1 MRRVSEPSKEPSTLQ
16 MNEFAHI
23 PQTTL
28 DTSPTLPAR
37 PRRSLLRAVA
47 IAFASLVAFLLALI
61 LLLLTGLETGPVP
74 LLIGFVLATL
84 PAPVY
89 IALALWIDRYES
101 EPAWTL
107 VTAFIWGAVVSVF
120 VAAFVNTIG
129 SLIVA
134 SLVSDAAGSFYGAV
148 ISAPIVEESMKAAAL
163 FGLYFWKHDEFDGVI
178 DGIVYASMVGLGFAM
193 TENIQYYGSAAL
205 EGGVGGGVVLFV
217 LRGMMAPFSHPL
229 FTSMTGIGLGLA
241 SQTKNGLV
249 KFFAPACGLM
259 LAMFL
264 HALWNLSASIN
275 AALYFVVYFLI
286 MVPMFVAVLV
296 SIYFAL
302 RREGRIVR
310 EQLGH
315 DLERGRLSQSE
326 LELLSSVRGRMSA
339 SFMALRKGGYR
350 SWRTRREF
358 NRVASELAFHRNRV
372 AQGQTVRD
380 GAAVEEFYVRQLTE
394 LRGQF
399 DIS

>member
-1 MRRVSEPSKEPSTLQ
+1 MLQ
-16 MNEFAHI
+16 
-23 PQTTL
+23 
-28 DTSPTLPAR
+28 AR
-37 PRRSLLRAVA
+37 PRRRLLRGAA
-47 IAFASLVAFLLALI
+47 IAFASLVAFLLALL

-89 IALALWIDRYES
+89 VALVLWIDRYES
-101 EPAWTL
+101 EPVWTL
-107 VTAFIWGAVVSVF
+107 VTAFVWGAVVAVF
-120 VAAFVNTIG
+120 IAAFVNTIG

-134 SLVSDAAGSFYGAV
+134 SLISDEAGNFYGAV
-148 ISAPIVEESMKAAAL
+148 ISAPIVEESMKAVVL

-205 EGGVGGGVVLFV
+205 EGGVGGGMVLFV

-241 SQTKNGLV
+241 SQSKSGLV
-249 KFFAPACGLM
+249 KFFAPACGLL

-286 MVPMFVAVLV
+286 MVPTFVAVLV

-310 EQLGH
+310 EQLRH
-315 DLERGRLSQSE
+315 DLERGRLSASE
-326 LELLSSVRGRMSA
+326 LELLASVRGRMGA
-339 SFMALRKGGYR
+339 SFKALTKGGYR

-372 AQGQTVRD
+372 AQGRAVED
-380 GAAVEEFYVRQLTE
+380 GAAIEEFYVRQLSE
-394 LRGQF
+394 LRGQ
-399 DIS
+399 SNAS

>member
-1 MRRVSEPSKEPSTLQ
+1 
-16 MNEFAHI
+16 MNEFAGI
-23 PQTTL
+23 PHTPL
-28 DTSPTLPAR
+28 DAAHDASTVPVETR
-37 PRRSLLRAVA
+37 RRRSLLRVAA
-47 IAFASLVAFLLALI
+47 IAFASLVALLLALV
-61 LLLLTGLETGPVP
+61 LLLLTGLQTGLVP

-84 PAPVY
+84 PVPLYVA
-89 IALALWIDRYES
+89 AALWIDRYES

-107 VTAFIWGAVVSVF
+107 VTAFAWGALVAVF
-120 VAAFVNTIG
+120 IAAFVNTLS
-129 SLIVA
+129 SLVVA
-134 SLVSDAAGSFYGAV
+134 SLVSDEAGSFFGAV
-148 ISAPIVEESMKAAAL
+148 FSAPIVEESAKAAVL

-205 EGGVGGGVVLFV
+205 EGGLGGGLTLFI
-217 LRGMMAPFSHPL
+217 LRGLLAPFSHPL

-241 SQTKNGLV
+241 TQSKNRLV
-249 KFFAPACGLM
+249 KFCAPVGGLL

-264 HALWNLSASIN
+264 HSLWNFSASMG
-275 AALYFVVYFLI
+275 AALYFIVYFLI

-302 RREGRIVR
+302 QREGRIVR
-310 EQLGH
+310 EHLRH
-315 DLERGRLSQSE
+315 DLEQGRLTQTE
-326 LELLSSVRGRMSA
+326 LEILASVSGRMGA
-339 SFMALRKGGYR
+339 SFRALTRGGYR

-372 AQGQTVRD
+372 AQGRAVSD
-380 GAAVEEFYVRQLTE
+380 GAAVEALYVRQLTE

-399 DIS
+399 NIS

>member
-1 MRRVSEPSKEPSTLQ
+1 

-23 PQTTL
+23 PQAAL
-28 DTSPTLPAR
+28 EAQPAVPAR
-37 PRRSLLRAVA
+37 PRRNLLRAAV
-47 IAFASLVAFLLALI
+47 IAFVSLVVLLLAL
-61 LLLLTGLETGPVP
+61 LLLLMTGLETGPVA

-101 EPAWTL
+101 EPTWTL

-120 VAAFVNTIG
+120 VAAFVNSIG

-134 SLVSDAAGSFYGAV
+134 SLISDEAGSFYGAV
-148 ISAPIVEESMKAAAL
+148 ISAPIVEESMKAAVL
-163 FGLYFWKHDEFDGVI
+163 FGLYFWKRDEFDGVI

-205 EGGVGGGVVLFV
+205 QGGVGGGLALFI

-241 SQTKNGLV
+241 THTRSGFV
-249 KFFAPACGLM
+249 KFAAPLLGLL

-264 HALWNLSASIN
+264 HSLWNLSASIN
-275 AALYFVVYFLI
+275 AALYFIVYFLI

-310 EQLGH
+310 EHLRH
-315 DLERGRLSQSE
+315 DLEYGRLTPAE
-326 LELLSSVRGRMSA
+326 LDLLASVRGRMGA
-339 SFMALRKGGYR
+339 SFRALKRGGYR

-372 AQGQTVRD
+372 AQGVAVKD
-380 GAAVEEFYVRQLTE
+380 GAAVEELYVRQLIE
-394 LRGQF
+394 LRGQSG
-399 DIS
+399 IS

>member
-1 MRRVSEPSKEPSTLQ
+1 
-16 MNEFAHI
+16 MNEFAGI
-23 PQTTL
+23 PVTPL
-28 DTSPTLPAR
+28 AAPVAAPVRA
-37 PRRSLLRAVA
+37 RRSLLRWAA
-47 IAFASLVAFLLALI
+47 IVFASLVVLLLALA

-84 PAPVY
+84 PVPLYV
-89 IALALWIDRYES
+89 ALVLWIDRYES
-101 EPAWTL
+101 EPVWTL
-107 VTAFIWGAVVSVF
+107 VTAFTWGAVVAVF
-120 VAAFVNTIG
+120 IAAFVNTIS
-129 SLIVA
+129 SLLVA
-134 SLVSDAAGSFYGAV
+134 SLIDDEAGNFFGAV
-148 ISAPIVEESMKAAAL
+148 FSAPIVEESAKAAVL
-163 FGLYFWKHDEFDGVI
+163 FGLYFWKYDEFDGVI

-205 EGGVGGGVVLFV
+205 EGGMQGGLTLFV
-217 LRGMMAPFSHPL
+217 LRGMLAPFSHPL

-241 SQTKNGLV
+241 TQTKNRFA
-249 KFFAPACGLM
+249 KFFAPACGLL

-264 HALWNLSASIN
+264 HSLWNLSASIN

-310 EQLGH
+310 EHLRH
-315 DLERGRLSQSE
+315 DLERGRLTHTE
-326 LELLSSVRGRMSA
+326 VELLASVSGRMGA
-339 SFMALRKGGYR
+339 SFRALTRGGYR
-350 SWRTRREF
+350 SWRTRRQF

-372 AQGQTVRD
+372 AQGQAVRD
-380 GAAVEEFYVRQLTE
+380 GAAVEALYVRQLTE

-399 DIS
+399 NNS

>member
-1 MRRVSEPSKEPSTLQ
+1 
-16 MNEFAHI
+16 MNEFAHT

-28 DTSPTLPAR
+28 GAPPVLPAR
-37 PRRSLLRAVA
+37 PRRGLLRAVV
-47 IAFASLVAFLLALI
+47 IAFASLVVLLLAL
-61 LLLLTGLETGPVP
+61 LLLLLIGLETGPVP
-74 LLIGFVLATL
+74 LLIGFVFATL

-89 IALALWIDRYES
+89 VALVLWIDRYES

-107 VTAFIWGAVVSVF
+107 VTAFIWGAVVAVF

-134 SLVSDAAGSFYGAV
+134 SLVSDAAGSVYGAV
-148 ISAPIVEESMKAAAL
+148 ISAPIVEETMKAAAL
-163 FGLYFWKHDEFDGVI
+163 FALYFWKHDEFDGVI

-205 EGGVGGGVVLFV
+205 EGGVGGGLVLFI

-241 SQTKNGLV
+241 SQAKSGLV
-249 KFFAPACGLM
+249 KFLAPACGLM

-310 EQLGH
+310 EHLGH

-326 LELLSSVRGRMSA
+326 LELLSSVRGRMGA
-339 SFMALRKGGYR
+339 SFRALTKGGYR
-350 SWRTRREF
+350 SWRRRREF

-372 AQGQTVRD
+372 AQGKAGGGD

>member
-1 MRRVSEPSKEPSTLQ
+1 
-16 MNEFAHI
+16 MNEFASI
-23 PQTTL
+23 PQTPPATA
-28 DTSPTLPAR
+28 STLPAR
-37 PRRSLLRAVA
+37 PRRRLLRVVA
-47 IAFASLVAFLLALI
+47 IAFASLIAFLLAL
-61 LLLLTGLETGPVP
+61 LLLLMTGLETGPVP
-74 LLIGFVLATL
+74 FLIGFVLATL

-89 IALALWIDRYES
+89 IALVLWIDRYES
-101 EPAWTL
+101 EPVWTL
-107 VTAFIWGAVVSVF
+107 VTAFIWGAVVAVF
-120 VAAFVNTIG
+120 IAAFVNTIG

-134 SLVSDAAGSFYGAV
+134 SLINDEAGHFFGAV

-163 FGLYFWKHDEFDGVI
+163 FLLYFWKHDEFDGVI

-205 EGGVGGGVVLFV
+205 EGGVGGGMVLFV

-241 SQTKNGLV
+241 SQSKSGLV
-249 KFFAPACGLM
+249 KFFAPACGLL
-259 LAMFL
+259 LAMLL
-264 HALWNLSASIN
+264 HSLWNFSASIN

-310 EQLGH
+310 EQLRH
-315 DLERGRLSQSE
+315 DLEHGRLTQSE
-326 LELLSSVRGRMSA
+326 LELLASVRGRMGA
-339 SFMALRKGGYR
+339 SFKALTQGGYR

-372 AQGQTVRD
+372 AQGKAVSD
-380 GAAVEEFYVRQLTE
+380 GAAVEEFYVRQLSE

-399 DIS
+399 NIS

>member
-1 MRRVSEPSKEPSTLQ
+1 M
-16 MNEFAHI
+16 
-23 PQTTL
+23 
-28 DTSPTLPAR
+28 LPAR
-37 PRRSLLRAVA
+37 PRRRLLRAAA
-47 IAFASLVAFLLALI
+47 IAFAALVAFLLALL

-84 PAPVY
+84 PAPIYV
-89 IALALWIDRYES
+89 ALVLWIDRYES
-101 EPAWTL
+101 EPVWTL
-107 VTAFIWGAVVSVF
+107 VTAFVWGAVVAVF
-120 VAAFVNTIG
+120 IAAFVNTIG

-134 SLVSDAAGSFYGAV
+134 SLISDEAGSFYGAV

-241 SQTKNGLV
+241 SQSRSGLV
-249 KFFAPACGLM
+249 KFFAPACGLL

-275 AALYFVVYFLI
+275 AALYFIVYFLI

-310 EQLGH
+310 EQLRH
-315 DLERGRLSQSE
+315 DLERGRLTASE
-326 LELLSSVRGRMSA
+326 LELLASVRGRMGA
-339 SFMALRKGGYR
+339 SFRALTKGGYR

-372 AQGQTVRD
+372 AQGQSIKD
-380 GAAVEEFYVRQLTE
+380 GAAIEEFYVRQLSE
-394 LRGQF
+394 LRGQ
-399 DIS
+399 SNAS

>member
-1 MRRVSEPSKEPSTLQ
+1 MD
-16 MNEFAHI
+16 EFASI
-23 PQTTL
+23 QQT
-28 DTSPTLPAR
+28 PFAPATPPPAQ
-37 PRRSLLRAVA
+37 PRRRLLRAVG
-47 IAFASLVAFLLALI
+47 IAFASLVVILLALV

-74 LLIGFVLATL
+74 FFIGFLLATL

-101 EPAWTL
+101 EPTWTL
-107 VTAFIWGAVVSVF
+107 VTAFIWGAVVAVF
-120 VAAFVNTIG
+120 IAAFVNTIG

-134 SLVSDAAGSFYGAV
+134 SLISDQAGSFYGAV
-148 ISAPIVEESMKAAAL
+148 ISAPIVEESMKAAVL
-163 FGLYFWKHDEFDGVI
+163 FGLYFWKNDEFDGVI

-205 EGGVGGGVVLFV
+205 EGGVGGGLVLFI

-241 SQTKNGLV
+241 SQSKSGLV
-249 KFFAPACGLM
+249 KFFAPVCGLF
-259 LAMFL
+259 LAMIL

-275 AALYFVVYFLI
+275 AALYFIVYFLI

-310 EQLGH
+310 EQLRY
-315 DLERGRLSQSE
+315 DLEHGRLTQDE
-326 LELLSSVRGRMSA
+326 LELLASVRGRMGA
-339 SFMALRKGGYR
+339 SFRALSRGGYR

-372 AQGQTVRD
+372 AQGRVVKD

-394 LRGQF
+394 LRGRF
-399 DIS
+399 NVS